1 MARGYFVCAHHSPP
15 GALHPPLSSVFPT
28 GSAEP
33 PASPLPTYKELS
45 TNQAFHFLHTKSFPP
60 VFTFCLRQSSLPRPP
75 LLHMTALGL
84 CPKNGLVW
92 PKVSSLA
99 TLLVWWLGRG
109 GRGGEAE
116 VRHDKTC
123 LPELPKVSLFC
134 FLVCGT
140 LTRSGRS
147 IWQWV
152 TNSRLPRESA
162 AQPGRAQECWW
173 LGLAV
178 TTRSCFPRGCPS
190 KAPTGEYSAEISPV
204 MRISYCNSWQN
215 WIAAD
220 LWGSVPI
227 FSNSS
232 FETPLPP
239 SVLPFASIS
248 HFYLM
253 GCFCVCFVSCK
264 FQ

>member
-1 MARGYFVCAHHSPP
+1 MSLCPW
-15 GALHPPLSSVFPT
+15 
-28 GSAEP
+28 GSA
-33 PASPLPTYKELS
+33 SSSLTGLS
-45 TNQAFHFLHTKSFPP
+45 HGICWATSFSTCLCTKSFPP
-60 VFTFCLRQSSLPRPP
+60 TRFSTSYVQRACHQPSCFLCNCRASLILLCYKQLLCGSATRGQQPPAPKIAWCGPKLLPRP
-75 LLHMTALGL
+75 L
-84 CPKNGLVW
+84 C
-92 PKVSSLA
+92 SF
-99 TLLVWWLGRG
+99 G
-109 GRGGEAE
+109 GTGEAE

-123 LPELPKVSLFC
+123 LPGLPKVSLFC

-152 TNSRLPRESA
+152 TNSRPPCESA
-162 AQPGRAQECWW
+162 AQPGRAQECW
-173 LGLAV
+173 LPGLAV
-178 TTRSCFPRGCPS
+178 ITRSCFPCGCPS
-190 KAPTGEYSAEISPV
+190 KALMGEYSAEISPV
-204 MRISYCNSWQN
+204 MRISHCNSWQS

-220 LWGSVPI
+220 LWASVQI

-264 FQ
+264 LW

>member
-1 MARGYFVCAHHSPP
+1 MSTSLPP
-15 GALHPPLSSVFPT
+15 W
-28 GSAEP
+28 GSASSSLIGLSHGICWATSFSTAYVQRAFHQP
-33 PASPLPTYKELS
+33 GFLLPTYKELS
-45 TNQAFHFLHTKSFPP
+45 TSLHVLFATVEPPSSSSPTNDSFGALPQKWPGVAQSFFLGHAA
-60 VFTFCLRQSSLPRPP
+60 R
-75 LLHMTALGL
+75 
-84 CPKNGLVW
+84 LV
-92 PKVSSLA
+92 A
-99 TLLVWWLGRG
+99 G
-109 GRGGEAE
+109 GGEAE
-116 VRHDKTC
+116 VWHDKTC

-162 AQPGRAQECWW
+162 AQPGRAQECWL

-190 KAPTGEYSAEISPV
+190 KALTGEYSAEISPV

-220 LWGSVPI
+220 LWGSVQI